1 VNIMHDLLFLE
12 LAALA
17 ELIRTRAIS
26 PVEITVHQLDRS
38 RARRPNRMIRS
49 LATALS
55 HCEIKIVVRLP
66 SLRFQVAATASRR
79 LCQSNLRV
87 VCAAL

>member
-1 VNIMHDLLFLE
+1 MSIW
-12 LAALA
+12 
-17 ELIRTRAIS
+17 
-26 PVEITVHQLDRS
+26 LDS
-38 RARRPNRMIRS
+38 
-49 LATALS
+49 ALS